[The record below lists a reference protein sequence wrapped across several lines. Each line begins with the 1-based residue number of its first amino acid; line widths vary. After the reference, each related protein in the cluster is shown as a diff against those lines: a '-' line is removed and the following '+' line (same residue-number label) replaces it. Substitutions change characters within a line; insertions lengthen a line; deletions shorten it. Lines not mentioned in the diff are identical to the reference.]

1 MKIKHA
7 YDTALAD
14 SQQEA
19 AEVGPLQSK
28 VATVA
33 EDCER
38 KILQIKQ
45 AERDDINTTK
55 DMNKNLKKEIANQ
68 KLEILDLQAKVDK
81 LGKLAPESK
90 MAPEGKMALWTYF
103 LVDEMGILNHK
114 YRDEKY
120 ARRLLIAGTV
130 KLLIASELSECVG
143 AHAICLAWKDM
154 NDQQMIEKSNDK
166 IEPDY
171 LDDDPSSDIDL
182 TEATQTIAK
191 VSIFIL
197 EYRFGILS
205 F

>member
-1 MKIKHA
+1 MIGQFRESCKVKIKHA

-81 LGKLAPESK
+81 LGKMAPESK
-90 MAPEGKMALWTYF
+90 MAPEGKMAL
-103 LVDEMGILNHK
+103 
-114 YRDEKY
+114 
-120 ARRLLIAGTV
+120 
-130 KLLIASELSECVG
+130 
-143 AHAICLAWKDM
+143 
-154 NDQQMIEKSNDK
+154 
-166 IEPDY
+166 
-171 LDDDPSSDIDL
+171 
-182 TEATQTIAK
+182 
-191 VSIFIL
+191 
-197 EYRFGILS
+197 
-205 F
+205 

>member
-81 LGKLAPESK
+81 LGKMALESKNMAPESK
-90 MAPEGKMALWTYF
+90 MAREYKWRQR
-103 LVDEMGILNHK
+103 VKWRCE
-114 YRDEKY
+114 
-120 ARRLLIAGTV
+120 LI
-130 KLLIASELSECVG
+130 
-143 AHAICLAWKDM
+143 
-154 NDQQMIEKSNDK
+154 
-166 IEPDY
+166 
-171 LDDDPSSDIDL
+171 
-182 TEATQTIAK
+182 
-191 VSIFIL
+191 F
-197 EYRFGILS
+197 
-205 F
+205 